1 MSARQF
7 YLMLFIFTISLKV
20 QKMPALLAAKLG
32 KDGYVLLLF
41 YFVIDV
47 IGILL
52 AFFIINYT
60 KKYNFQDKGSW
71 LYMSVRGLILLACSV
86 YFMLQCLLMYESIQ
100 DLFSHILFDNLSWT
114 LFSLL
119 LIAVLFYLAVSGL
132 KNIGR
137 VTEVYFFI
145 IILSYFIIAV
155 FGGTQTDFSS
165 VLPFQTI
172 NMHAVLDC
180 YVPFN
185 LWFGDFFL
193 VLFIGRYSN
202 KIKLKWTLLTYTLSM
217 ALTIFMFIAFFGIYG
232 VYSSAQSSLISVI
245 SEHSMLGVDVG
256 RVDWFL
262 ILFTQIGTILS
273 SSLCLY
279 LAGFCISK
287 TFPKIKNGWIFIF
300 LVLLL
305 YLADVFLFVDVNT
318 KIRLFVNLGC
328 VLSTIVKCGVFLFL
342 LLACLLSIASK
353 NHSKNSDQSNSK
365 SSEKKTGGAKTKPI
379 KTKGAK
385 A

>member
-41 YFVIDV
+41 YFVIDL

-52 AFFIINYT
+52 AFFIINYS

-71 LYMSVRGLILLACSV
+71 LYMTIRGIILLACSI
-86 YFMLQCLLMYESIQ
+86 YFMLQCLLLYESIQ
-100 DLFSHILFDNLSWT
+100 DLFSHILFDNLSWA

-119 LIAVLFYLAVSGL
+119 LIVALFYLAITGL

-145 IILSYFIIAV
+145 IFLSYLIIAI

-172 NMHAVLDC
+172 DMHAVFDC

-193 VLFIGRYSN
+193 VLFIGRYS
-202 KIKLKWTLLTYTLSM
+202 KEIKLRWTLLTYALSM

-232 VYSSAQSSLISVI
+232 VYSSAQSSLISVL

-256 RVDWFL
+256 RIDWFL

-287 TFPKIKNGWIFIF
+287 TFPKVKNYWIFIF
-300 LVLLL
+300 LVLIL
-305 YLADVFLFVDVNT
+305 YLADVLLFVDLNS
-318 KIRLFVNLGC
+318 KILLFVNLGC
-328 VLSTIVKCGVFLFL
+328 VLSTIVKCAVFLFL
-342 LLACLLSIASK
+342 LIACLLSLATKKQGKNTDLDEQNKTRQPSSK
-353 NHSKNSDQSNSK
+353 KRV
-365 SSEKKTGGAKTKPI
+365 
-379 KTKGAK
+379 KGVK